1 VRERLSDRKV
11 GLELTDA
18 AKEALVKEGYDPVY
32 GARPLRRT
40 IERRVANP
48 LSRRILAGE
57 YAEGEMAVVDY
68 GDGEYTFGKGKA
80 PKATKREKEPVAA
93 G

>member
-1 VRERLSDRKV
+1 MKDVRERLSDRNV
-11 GLELTDA
+11 GLELTDP
-18 AKEALVKEGYDPVY
+18 AKLALVQEGFDPVY

-57 YAEGEMAVVDY
+57 FAEGETALVDY
-68 GDGEYTFGKGKA
+68 VDGEYVFGKKEEA
-80 PKATKREKEPVAA
+80 RRREKASA
-93 G
+93 RS